1 MDPIY
6 PWLDPVEVRR
16 LADRL
21 MRPERQAAVAPVD
34 AGFDDGFVG
43 FTGTQPFSAPAPQQP
58 QPQPPRQPEPQVV
71 TPPPLPPRASEE
83 ARVFQPAAPVE
94 EPSPAPEPVFQSP
107 PEPVFHAAPEPAAP
121 PMPEPEPAPAIIGAP
136 PAEESQV
143 TARGPFLDRI
153 TRFRDWMRHNF
164 SATGIFIL
172 DRDGAVIFDES
183 SHGRLH
189 FLARSLALASRKPGS
204 SGGNVHVKIGAGA
217 TLEVIPVET
226 TYGWLVLGAVVPDS
240 LPPHS
245 IAAVT
250 EALTQVASPPA

>member
-21 MRPERQAAVAPVD
+21 MRPNREPAVTVTD
-34 AGFDDGFVG
+34 AGFDAGFVG
-43 FTGTQPFSAPAPQQP
+43 FAADPNQVPAA
-58 QPQPPRQPEPQVV
+58 
-71 TPPPLPPRASEE
+71 PLPPPV
-83 ARVFQPAAPVE
+83 RVE
-94 EPSPAPEPVFQSP
+94 SPAPPPSQPVSP
-107 PEPVFHAAPEPAAP
+107 PPDTRT
-121 PMPEPEPAPAIIGAP
+121 
-136 PAEESQV
+136 

-153 TRFRDWMRHNF
+153 TRFRDWMHHNF

-189 FLARSLALASRKPGS
+189 FLARSLALASRRPGS
-204 SGGNVHVKIGAGA
+204 SAGNVHVKIGAGA

-226 TYGWLVLGAVVPDS
+226 AYGCLVLGAVVPDA
-240 LPPHS
+240 LDPN
-245 IAAVT
+245 AVLAVMD
-250 EALTQVASPPA
+250 ALSQVAAPPRE